1 MINEFLWQTI
11 LEEGKEMEVAETKK
25 RALIREYLQCKI
37 ILYLYNQSKSEKLS
51 FIGGT
56 SLRIL
61 RNIDRFSED
70 LDFDNLGL
78 SHKEIMSLFEKIFLN
93 FKKENFKIEFN
104 FKKTNNSGIGSFK
117 FPELLFDLDISA
129 DKNEKLN
136 VKINYTTPKIQSE
149 TEVVILK
156 RFGFLQPVVTNTK
169 SYLLSQK
176 IRAALTRKDPQP
188 RDFYDIVW
196 LLSYRIS
203 PHPKLFSEMKVKTEK
218 ELFEKLVDKYKDKIK
233 PNIQDFK
240 RKLRPFLLDE
250 KKINYLDIFNETIQL
265 LIINL

>member
-11 LEEGKEMEVAETKK
+11 LEEGKEMEIVETKK

-37 ILYLYNQSKSEKLS
+37 ISYLYNQSKSEKLS

-78 SHKEIMSLFEKIFLN
+78 SYEEIKSLFEKIFLN
-93 FKKENFKIEFN
+93 FRKENFEIEFD
-104 FKKTNNSGIGSFK
+104 FKKMNNSGIGSFK
-117 FPELLFDLDISA
+117 FLKLLFDLDITT

-136 VKINYTTPKIQSE
+136 VKINYTTPQTQPE

-156 RFGFLQPVVTNTK
+156 RFGFLQPVITNTK
-169 SYLLSQK
+169 NYLLSQK

-218 ELFEKLVDKYKDKIK
+218 ELFKKLNDAYARKIK
-233 PNIQDFK
+233 PNIEDFK
-240 RKLRPFLLDE
+240 KKLRPFLLDE
-250 KKINYLDIFNETIQL
+250 KKINYLNIFEETIKS
-265 LIINL
+265 LIIN

>member
-1 MINEFLWQTI
+1 MINKFLWQTI
-11 LEEGKEMEVAETKK
+11 LGEAKGLKIPETKK
-25 RALIREYLQCKI
+25 RALIREYLQCKTI
-37 ILYLYNQSKSEKLS
+37 SYLYNQPKSEKLS

-78 SHKEIMSLFEKIFLN
+78 SYEEIKLLFEKVFSD
-93 FKKENFKIEFN
+93 FRKENFEIEFS
-104 FKKTNNSGIGSFK
+104 FKKTNNSGIGSLK
-117 FPELLFDLDISA
+117 FPKLLFDLDITNN
-129 DKNEKLN
+129 KNEKLN
-136 VKINYTTPKIQSE
+136 VKINYTTPKVEPE

-156 RFGFLQPVVTNTK
+156 RFGFLQPIVTNTK

-188 RDFYDIVW
+188 RDFYDIIW

-203 PHPKLFSEMKVKTEK
+203 PHPKLFPEMKVKTEK
-218 ELFEKLVDKYKDKIK
+218 ELFEKLNNVYANKIK
-233 PNIQDFK
+233 PNVKNFK
-240 RKLRPFLLDE
+240 EKLRPFLLDE
-250 KKINYLDIFNETIQL
+250 KKTNYLDIFGQTIKP
-265 LIINL
+265 LIIN